1 MKMIK
6 KNKYTIIAIII
17 FIVIVILLY
26 QAKQL
31 FFPNEGKAI
40 YGDRLAGKIE
50 IPEETYTGLK
60 ALISEKEKVK
70 SVTVRETG
78 KLINISIT
86 VEDDLTVDAAKKLAD
101 DILNPFTDS
110 QKGYYDYQVFIN
122 KESEAENNFPIIGY
136 KHHNSSSFV

>member
-70 SVTVRETG
+70 CLDCGLEE
-78 KLINISIT
+78 NIY
-86 VEDDLTVDAAKKLAD
+86 DLVVLVGLK
-101 DILNPFTDS
+101 
-110 QKGYYDYQVFIN
+110 DYI
-122 KESEAENNFPIIGY
+122 
-136 KHHNSSSFV
+136 